1 MERDCER
8 KYRKLQQLEEQTRR
22 LRKDMKK
29 SPSADLVIKSAVK
42 MSLDLLSNPLCQ
54 QDQHLLNMVTT
65 LDMAMKW
72 MDTFN
77 QEKVNQI

>member
-1 MERDCER
+1 M
-8 KYRKLQQLEEQTRR
+8 
-22 LRKDMKK
+22 K

-54 QDQHLLNMVTT
+54 QDQDLLNMVTT

>member
-1 MERDCER
+1 MARDCER

-22 LRKDMKK
+22 LRKDMK

-54 QDQHLLNMVTT
+54 QDQDLLNMVTT

-72 MDTFN
+72 IDTFN